1 MPAKAIRA
9 HLEALLTWLNIDS
22 PQHSAPLR
30 HTVHT
35 ADKLALLP
43 DFHRMGVAEKM
54 QLQIGVQHLRTNPGA
69 FMWPMGAGSDHCG
82 KVMVESDH
90 CGKVMVEGDAK
101 RVAAQKAFQAAAEMT
116 LCWKQYR
123 PWIG

>member
-1 MPAKAIRA
+1 MAEHRLAAEQRA
-9 HLEALLTWLNIDS
+9 
-22 PQHSAPLR
+22 LR

-35 ADKLALLP
+35 ADQLALLP

-82 KVMVESDH
+82 KVMVE
-90 CGKVMVEGDAK
+90 GDAK
-101 RVAAQKAFQAAAEMT
+101 RVAAQKAFQDAAEMT
-116 LCWKQYR
+116 LC
-123 PWIG
+123 